1 MIIKK
6 GVKIAGLRPEML
18 VAIIVIDYIYL
29 RFNRELVITSAL
41 DGVHSVGSL
50 HYVGLAID
58 TRTRFFSA
66 LQAKQ
71 VVVMIRRNLG
81 IEFDVV
87 LEKTHIHIEF
97 QPK

>member
-29 RFNRELVITSAL
+29 KFNRELVITSAL

-66 LQAKQ
+66 LQSKQ
-71 VVVMIRRNLG
+71 IVVMIRRNLG